1 MNEEKIEQARAF
13 VKEYE
18 AKEHIFNVLLAVPNE
33 TNPENVVLNQLAND
47 LGVDITF
54 VNNCLNIFKK
64 KPNQKQKWFKKKET
78 IKYEIYQAKIKNHNG
93 ESHDVQK
100 VIAAKMDV
108 KHQTVKN
115 ISSELNQCKKI
126 EAPKKDNRRSI
137 SEEDELEAVR
147 YFFEEPYFIWTKQDV
162 FEFFDANMDFRTIGN
177 YLERWGILPIKP
189 TTKRPLG
196 SLKDVKQ
203 TSFSYS
209 DVLADA
215 KKAGHK
221 VLLFDHFG
229 VSICQSTMS
238 NSQTDRKLHPK
249 KNKFTLNDSIK
260 CNVLSVYCVSCSEVF
275 YTTTQTIS
283 RGFIE
288 KLVKELAKSLISIK
302 IEKLVIII
310 KSDVNNYDLNELYRL
325 ETDGVVAKVFFE
337 RLGSVVIPPQPN
349 ER

>member
-1 MNEEKIEQARAF
+1 MNEEEMEKALAF
-13 VKEYE
+13 IKEYE

-33 TNPENVVLNQLAND
+33 NNLEDVVLNQLAND
-47 LGVDITF
+47 FGVDITF

-64 KPNQKQKWFKKKET
+64 KLDSKQQWFKKKEA

-147 YFFEEPYFIWTKQDV
+147 HFFGKPFFIWTKQDV
-162 FEFFDANMDFRTIGN
+162 FNFFGSDVDYRTIGN

-196 SLKDVKQ
+196 VLEDVNKA
-203 TSFSYS
+203 SICYS
-209 DVLADA
+209 DVMADA
-215 KKAGHK
+215 KKAGNK

-229 VSICQSTMS
+229 VSICQSTI
-238 NSQTDRKLHPK
+238 NNTKKIRELHPK
-249 KNKFTLNDSIK
+249 KNRHTPNNSTNY
-260 CNVLSVYCVSCSEVF
+260 NVLSVYCVSCSEVF

-283 RGFIE
+283 RGLIE

-310 KSDVNNYDLNELYRL
+310 KSDVNNYDLNELNRL

-337 RLGSVVIPPQPN
+337 HYRLPEN
-349 ER
+349 